1 MYSKCKLWLRLVAF
15 LNDIISSEGV
25 EVDPRKVE
33 AVKNCPRPLTLTY
46 IRCFLGQAIYYR
58 RFVNGFASIAS
69 SLTILTRKS

>member
-1 MYSKCKLWLRLVAF
+1 MYSQCKFLLRLVAF
-15 LNDIISSEGV
+15 LRHIIPSEGV

-46 IRCFLGQAIYYR
+46 IRCFLGQAVYYR
-58 RFVNGFASIAS
+58 WFVNGFASIAS